1 MKLFNSNPYRIL
13 GIKANASAPEKQKVK
28 ARIAAY
34 IKVGKAPVLDFDLTP
49 PLKAIERTQE
59 LIDLKSNEILSDED
73 KVKHALFWFVSGGTI
88 DDIAL
93 SNLTES
99 KNLDKALSNFEKGSK
114 GFAISK
120 SSICSI
126 INHSTLEI
134 ICYAQHKDKTR
145 LKAALNRKLDIASS
159 DKHLSI
165 LLSFLN
171 PNSASILSNS
181 IKPDIIQN
189 AKLLLGELFPRNKKE
204 KLYSEFFSD
213 QKEVIE
219 ELKEKKGRQLISKI
233 KNLVRECEAQR
244 NIKMEL
250 VGSASLDGCANLG
263 INLMDNTNYDLRELK
278 DLFGA
283 RSVIVEN
290 CYEEVLSEVNY
301 CGVGASNQ
309 FQDTFGRLINANKA
323 TAVLFIQTN
332 GSSSYDRTVEMIE
345 QACRMISDINTPIKN
360 QLKENLKVIKETR
373 SDWIGLCNQ
382 VAPATRSSGGYS
394 SRASSSR
401 SSSSSS
407 SGTGDD
413 AAGCIG
419 MVIVGVVLLII
430 LSNC

>member
-1 MKLFNSNPYRIL
+1 MHLFHSNPYRIL

-28 ARIAAY
+28 SRIAAY
-34 IKVGKAPVLDFDLTP
+34 IKVGKAPVLDFDLCP
-49 PLKAIERTQE
+49 PLEQIERTQE

-213 QKEVIE
+213 QKEIIE
-219 ELKEKKGRQLISKI
+219 EIKENEGRKLISEI
-233 KNLVRECEAQR
+233 KKLVNKCREER
-244 NIKMEL
+244 KVKMKGI
-250 VGSASLDGCANLG
+250 GSVLLNSCADLG
-263 INLMDNTNYDLRELK
+263 INLMNNTKK
-278 DLFGA
+278 DLLGLKRIYGVNSMKVA
-283 RSVIVEN
+283 N
-290 CYEEVLSEVNY
+290 CYEEVFSEVNY
-301 CGVGASNQ
+301 CGVGASNK
-309 FQDTFGRLINANKA
+309 FQDTFGLLFDADKGKA
-323 TAVLFIQTN
+323 ILYVQSYGAT
-332 GSSSYDRTVEMIE
+332 SYDKTVNMVE
-345 QACRMISDINTPIKN
+345 QACRMVKDINTPIRN
-360 QLKENLKVIKETR
+360 QLNQNLKIIKETR

-407 SGTGDD
+407 SGISDD

>member
-49 PLKAIERTQE
+49 PLEQIERTQE

-99 KNLDKALSNFEKGSK
+99 KNLEKALSNFEKGSK
-114 GFAISK
+114 GFTISK

-134 ICYAQHKDKTR
+134 ICYAEHKDKTR

-171 PNSASILSNS
+171 PNSASVLSNS

-204 KLYSEFFSD
+204 TLYSEFFSD
-213 QKEVIE
+213 QKEVME

-309 FQDTFGRLINANKA
+309 FQDTFGRLIDANKA
-323 TAVLFIQTN
+323 NAVLFIQAY
-332 GSSSYDRTVEMIE
+332 GSSCYDRTVEMME

-360 QLKENLKVIKETR
+360 QLNENLKVIKETR
-373 SDWIGLCNQ
+373 ANWISLCNQ
-382 VAPATRSSGGYS
+382 VSSSHGTSTGYS
-394 SRASSSR
+394 SGTSG
-401 SSSSSS
+401 SSS

>member
-13 GIKANASAPEKQKVK
+13 GIKANASAPEKQKVR

-73 KVKHALFWFVSGGTI
+73 KVKNALFWFVSGGTI

-99 KNLDKALSNFEKGSK
+99 KDIDKALANFQKGSK
-114 GFAISK
+114 DFVISK
-120 SSICSI
+120 NSICSI

-134 ICYAQHKDKTR
+134 ICYAEHKDKTR

-159 DKHLSI
+159 DEHLSI

-171 PNSASILSNS
+171 PNSARILSNT

-189 AKLLLGELFPRNKKE
+189 AKLLLGELFPTNKKE

-213 QKEVIE
+213 QKEIIE
-219 ELKEKKGRQLISKI
+219 ELKEKKGRQLISAI
-233 KNLVRECEAQR
+233 KKLVNTCSERRGEIIYEESGR
-244 NIKMEL
+244 SILNS
-250 VGSASLDGCANLG
+250 SARLG
-263 INLMDNTNYDLRELK
+263 KELMDDSRGYLKELSK
-278 DLFGA
+278 IHSSNSIIL
-283 RSVIVEN
+283 EN

-301 CGVGASNQ
+301 CGVVAANLFLSAFNSAFKENQ
-309 FQDTFGRLINANKA
+309 ALGIMFLKTNKA
-323 TAVLFIQTN
+323 SA
-332 GSSSYDRTVEMIE
+332 YDEMVEMNALAVKMA
-345 QACRMISDINTPIKN
+345 QGMDIPIKSQIN
-360 QLKENLKVIKETR
+360 ENHKIVKETR
-373 SDWIGLCNQ
+373 GKWRGWCNQ
-382 VAPATRSSGGYS
+382 VGANNSSS
-394 SRASSSR
+394 SRSSSSR

-407 SGTGDD
+407 SGLSDETQ
-413 AAGCIG
+413 GCLIWV
-419 MVIVGVVLLII
+419 VIGVVLLII